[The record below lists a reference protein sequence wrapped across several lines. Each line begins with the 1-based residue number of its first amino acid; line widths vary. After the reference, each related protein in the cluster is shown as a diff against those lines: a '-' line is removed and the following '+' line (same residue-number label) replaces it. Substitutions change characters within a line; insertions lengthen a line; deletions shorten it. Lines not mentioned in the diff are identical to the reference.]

1 MSAFSISDFS
11 VSKENKLDGDHLV
24 AACKLVFGDNLIET
38 YALIDTGCSGFAF
51 IDETFARQQNLPFL
65 PLETH
70 RTLHV
75 IDGRPISSG
84 KVTHACQVQ
93 LIINSHQEIS
103 TFFIT
108 KLGSYPL
115 VLGIPWLQLHDPLLR
130 FKDNTILF
138 DSKFCSSKCNNSL
151 TPTPIKGILPSQRLK
166 LVSTATLTKLARQH
180 KLQVNSTTVGNIES
194 CLKDND
200 NDDWKRRVPKIYH
213 KFSNM
218 MSENLA
224 NQLPP
229 RRQYDHKIPLKDGK
243 EPPFGPLYGMSREEL
258 KVLNEYIQENLRK
271 GFIKAS
277 SSPAGAPV
285 LFVKKADGTLRLCVD
300 YRGLNEITIKNR
312 YPLPLIRETLDR
324 LSKAKWYTKLDL
336 RQGYNQIR
344 MARGEEWKTAFRT
357 RYGHFEYN
365 VMPFGLT
372 NAPATFQNFI
382 NDCLREYLD
391 IFCTAYLDD
400 ILVYSNSLEEHILH
414 VQKVLDALQRNK
426 VFLKP
431 EKCEFHTQSTTYLGL
446 VIEPT
451 GIKMDQKKL
460 EAVKNWSTPK
470 TVKDVQAFLG
480 FANFYR
486 RFIFGFSKIASPLT
500 RLTRKDTSFKWTQDA
515 QIAFEKL
522 KNSFTTAPVLAHF
535 DPEKAIIVETDASP
549 KNIHL
554 PNVTT
559 RYTIKNFLLL
569 FVRLKSGGQNSR
581 EQPIQSL

>member
-1 MSAFSISDFS
+1 M
-11 VSKENKLDGDHLV
+11 
-24 AACKLVFGDNLIET
+24 
-38 YALIDTGCSGFAF
+38 
-51 IDETFARQQNLPFL
+51 
-65 PLETH
+65 
-70 RTLHV
+70 
-75 IDGRPISSG
+75 
-84 KVTHACQVQ
+84 
-93 LIINSHQEIS
+93 
-103 TFFIT
+103 
-108 KLGSYPL
+108 
-115 VLGIPWLQLHDPLLR
+115 
-130 FKDNTILF
+130 
-138 DSKFCSSKCNNSL
+138 
-151 TPTPIKGILPSQRLK
+151 
-166 LVSTATLTKLARQH
+166 TKLARQH

-535 DPEKAIIVETDASP
+535 DPEKAIIVETDASDYVSAGILSQYDSSNTLRPVAYFSKKHSPAECNYEIYDKELLAIVRAFEEWRSELEGAAHPISVISDHKNLEYFMSTKQLNRRQARWAEYLSRFNFVIRYRPGKQGGKPDALTRKSEDLP
-549 KNIHL
+549 KEGDERLLHQSQVILKKENLEVKPKLSILASSLHYNL
-554 PNVTT
+554 A
-559 RYTIKNFLLL
+559 KNDLILQL
-569 FVRLKSGGQNSR
+569 FDEGYRIDPFPSEILKMLRQNNRLRKDISLAECTEID
-581 EQPIQSL
+581 EQ